1 MAAGSSRALTLKLLA
16 DVDNFTKGLDKGTK
30 ETKTFGD
37 KITKFGKIAGAA
49 FAVAGAAAV
58 AYAGKLLKD
67 GVESA
72 IADEKANAQLA
83 VTLRNVAGATD
94 ETIAKTLEYTRA
106 TELATGVTED
116 ELRPSLNRLSIATGD
131 VSKAMELQKLAL
143 DVSAGSGKSLET
155 VTNALA
161 KAQEGNTA
169 SLVRL
174 GIGLSA
180 AQLKTMSMD
189 DVTNSLAET
198 FAGAADTAANTFEGK
213 MTRLGLAF
221 EDVRD
226 TVGGFVLDAITP
238 MVENIVNKVMP
249 ALASFADSLGGA
261 DGLKGTFDIFV
272 QGAKNVFIPIFN
284 GLRSAF
290 NSIKASVMDNKE
302 EFTALFNFLKNYVAP
317 FLGGALRIAI
327 MAIGTV
333 ISTVVDLVAS
343 LVRGFQNVV
352 KFGSAVG
359 GAIGAVGGFLGF
371 GGNRAMGGPVSANTA
386 YVVGERGPELF
397 VPQGSGTI
405 IPNGGRGG
413 GTTINLTVN
422 GAIDPISTA
431 RQITQ
436 ILNREATLS
445 GTFNKVGAS
454 LLVGA

>member
-1 MAAGSSRALTLKLLA
+1 MAKDSRALTLKLLA
-16 DVDNFTKGLDKGTK
+16 DVDNFTKGLDKGAKQTQS
-30 ETKTFGD
+30 FGD
-37 KITKFGKIAGAA
+37 KITKFGKAAGLA

-83 VTLRNVAGATD
+83 ATLRNVAGATD

-198 FAGAADTAANTFEGK
+198 FAGAADTAANTFQGK

-249 ALASFADSLGGA
+249 ALSSFATSLGGA
-261 DGLKGTFDIFV
+261 DGLKGTFDTFV
-272 QGAKNVFIPIFN
+272 EGAKNVFIPIFN
-284 GLRSAF
+284 GIRSAF
-290 NSIKASVMDNKE
+290 NSIKAAVMDNKE

-327 MAIGTV
+327 QAIGAV

-352 KFGSAVG
+352 KFGQAVG
-359 GAIGAVGGFLGF
+359 GVIGAVGGFLGF
-371 GGNRAMGGPVSANTA
+371 GGNRAMGGPVSGSTA

-405 IPNGGRGG
+405 IPNNRMGGG

-422 GAIDPISTA
+422 GAIDSESTA
-431 RQITQ
+431 RQIVR
-436 ILNREATLS
+436 ILNDSQARGTLGS
-445 GTFNKVGAS
+445 AS
-454 LLVGA
+454 FA

>member
-1 MAAGSSRALTLKLLA
+1 MASTSRALTLKLLA
-16 DVDNFTKGLDKGTK
+16 DVDNFTKGLDKGAK
-30 ETKTFGD
+30 ETQTFGD

-49 FAVAGAAAV
+49 FAAAGIAAV

-83 VTLRNVAGATD
+83 ATLRNVAGATD

-238 MVENIVNKVMP
+238 MVETVVSKVMP

-261 DGLKGTFDIFV
+261 DGLKGTFDVFV
-272 QGAKNVFIPIFN
+272 EGAKNVFIPIFN
-284 GLRSAF
+284 GIRSAF
-290 NSIKASVMDNKE
+290 NSIKSAVMDNKE

-327 MAIGTV
+327 IGIGTV

-352 KFGSAVG
+352 KFGQAVG

-371 GGNRAMGGPVSANTA
+371 GGNRAMGGPVSGSTA

-405 IPNGGRGG
+405 IPNNRMGGG

-422 GAIDPISTA
+422 GAIDAEGTA
-431 RQITQ
+431 RTI
-436 ILNREATLS
+436 IDVLNRSQARGTLGS
-445 GTFNKVGAS
+445 AAFA
-454 LLVGA
+454 

>member
-1 MAAGSSRALTLKLLA
+1 MARDSRALTLKLLA
-16 DVDNFTKGLDKGTK
+16 DVSDFTKGLDKGSK
-30 ETKTFGD
+30 ETESFGN
-37 KITKFGKIAGAA
+37 KVAAFGKKAGLA

-83 VTLRNVAGATD
+83 TTLRNVAGATD

-131 VSKAMELQKLAL
+131 VQKAMALQTLAL
-143 DVSAGSGKSLET
+143 DVSAGSGKSLEA

-169 SLVRL
+169 ALGRL
-174 GIGLSA
+174 GIGLTT
-180 AQLKTMSMD
+180 AQLKTMTMD
-189 DVTNSLAET
+189 DVTKSLADT

-249 ALASFADSLGGA
+249 ALSSFATSLGGA
-261 DGLKGTFDIFV
+261 DGLKGTFDTFV
-272 QGAKNVFIPIFN
+272 NGAKNFFIPIFN
-284 GLRSAF
+284 GIRSAF
-290 NSIKASVMDNKE
+290 NSIKASVMENKE

-327 MAIGTV
+327 QGIGAV

-352 KFGSAVG
+352 KFGQAVG
-359 GAIGAVGGFLGF
+359 GAVSAVGSFLGF
-371 GGNRAMGGPVSANTA
+371 GGNRAMGGSVSASTA

-405 IPNGGRGG
+405 IPNNRMGGG

-422 GAIDPISTA
+422 GAIDGESTA
-431 RQITQ
+431 RQIVR
-436 ILNREATLS
+436 ILNDSQARGTL
-445 GTFNKVGAS
+445 GAAAF
-454 LLVGA
+454 G

>member
-1 MAAGSSRALTLKLLA
+1 MASTSRALTLKLLA

-226 TVGGFVLDAITP
+226 TVGGFILDAITP

-249 ALASFADSLGGA
+249 ALASFADSLGGKE
-261 DGLKGTFDIFV
+261 GLKGTFDVFV

-284 GLRSAF
+284 GIRSAF

-327 MAIGTV
+327 QGIGAV

-352 KFGSAVG
+352 KFGQAVG

-397 VPQGSGTI
+397 VPQGAGTI
-405 IPNGGRGG
+405 IPNGGGG
-413 GTTINLTVN
+413 RGTTINLTVN
-422 GAIDPISTA
+422 GAIDAEGTA
-431 RQITQ
+431 RTI
-436 ILNREATLS
+436 IDVLNRSQARGTLGS
-445 GTFNKVGAS
+445 AAFA
-454 LLVGA
+454 